1 MMFELTDEL
10 LVIFERIVG
19 GKVYSVNY
27 DPKYRIYNVTFK
39 RDRCSEQE
47 EKKISRELVE
57 DVMAGRTNLDGLR
70 KE

>member
-19 GKVYSVNY
+19 GKVYSLNY
-27 DPKYRIYNVTFK
+27 DPKCRLYNVTFK
-39 RDRCSEQE
+39 RDGYS
-47 EKKISRELVE
+47 EKKEKKVSRELVE

-70 KE
+70 KD